1 MPPFEGVRGSH
12 LSGPLFSLGLAAVL
26 AGGAIALVLDPP
38 PPLPTTVT
46 KLGPDA
52 NFVFASNFGEGQS
65 DEMMAPGLDE
75 DGCEIY
81 TYGMEHY
88 QPTTRSEYATGRVSF
103 AVRVGEEV
111 IPYPLM
117 TIAVMPNERIEIAG
131 VDTRSRRL
139 GAVADRGPVE
149 SVGEDRWVWR
159 APGQQGMYCIRIE
172 DSVTAEAICVNA
184 FVMRPY
190 DGSEVLNGYTI
201 GQYHT
206 AENSGNPMYAPPRG
220 FIEVTPELEN
230 AWVSPHFQLRQFLCK
245 QAGGYP
251 KYLALRT
258 RLLLKMERLLED
270 LNDRGI
276 PASSFYVVSG
286 FRTPWYNRQI
296 GNASTYSRHTYGD
309 AVDFL
314 VDVNQDGVFDD
325 LDRSGS
331 TGTGDIFFL
340 QQVVTGMEQR
350 HRRPSLV
357 GGFGV
362 YEPVP
367 GVRGPFAHMDA
378 RGSAARWVVRPG
390 EEEEEED
397 STEVVEE
404 VDSTLIEVIA
414 EQQVEG
420 RTDTAMRPRRIPGK
434 NSGSGTQPEP
444 QKPEQKN
451 ADEDSA
457 LPSRKEE
464 PEGPADTSQES

>member
-1 MPPFEGVRGSH
+1 MPPFEGIRGSL

-26 AGGAIALVLDPP
+26 AGGAIALVLDPQ

-46 KLGPDA
+46 KVGPDA
-52 NFVFASNFGEGQS
+52 SFIFASNFDEGHS
-65 DEMMAPGLDE
+65 DERMAPGLDE

-81 TYGMEHY
+81 GWELEQY
-88 QPTTRSEYATGRVSF
+88 QPTTRSEFATGRVSF

-111 IPYPLM
+111 IPYPLI

-139 GAVADRGPVE
+139 SAVADRGPVE
-149 SVGEDRWVWR
+149 TLGEDRWIWR
-159 APGQQGMYCIRIE
+159 APGQQGMYCVRIE
-172 DSVTAEAICVNA
+172 DSVTSERICINA

-190 DGSEVLNGYTI
+190 DGSEVLNGYRI
-201 GQYHT
+201 GEYRT
-206 AENSGNPMYAPPRG
+206 GESSGNPLYAPPRG

-245 QAGGYP
+245 QSSGYP
-251 KYLALRT
+251 KYLVLRT

-286 FRTPWYNRQI
+286 FRTPWYNQQI

-325 LDRSGS
+325 IDRDGR
-331 TGTGDIFFL
+331 TGTEDIFFL
-340 QQVVTGMEQR
+340 QNVVTSMEQR
-350 HRRPSLV
+350 SRRPSLV

-390 EEEEEED
+390 EEEEED
-397 STEVVEE
+397 SVEVVEE
-404 VDSTLIEVIA
+404 IDSTLIEVIA
-414 EQQVEG
+414 EDQVQG

-434 NSGSGTQPEP
+434 TSPSDTPSVPEAP
-444 QKPEQKN
+444 DRKST
-451 ADEDSA
+451 DEDEG
-457 LPSRKEE
+457 LPARKEE
-464 PEGPADTSQES
+464 PEGPADVSDES